1 MRNLDSRKER
11 GGPSAGHA
19 VVVGGS
25 IAGLLIARV
34 LTDHF
39 EKVTIV
45 ERDILPH
52 GNEDRPG
59 SPQARHLHLLLM
71 RGLEIIG
78 RLFPEVKAEM
88 IERGAHV
95 IDQGKDFHIHYLSGW
110 APQVSCNLPLLTFTR
125 PLLESTIR
133 RHLRES
139 GKVEILEGLGVS
151 GFNLSADGKRASGI
165 RCRPR
170 GAHPDDASE
179 ERAVE
184 GDFIIDA
191 SGRNSRAP
199 EWLEEAGFPAPA
211 ETVVDASWGY
221 ATRVYEVP
229 EDFQANW
236 KSLLIMHRPPVI
248 TRAGIIQPIEGNRWI
263 VTLAGVMEDYPPTD
277 EDGFLEYART
287 LKQPDLYEA
296 IRNAKPLSRIWGFR
310 RTENRLRRYHQLARV
325 PDRFVAMGD
334 SFCAFTPVYGQGL
347 TTAALNAEALENILL
362 ERRGKGSLDGL
373 SRRLQKRLAKVVSGP
388 WDMATGEDL
397 RWPATRGGKITLK
410 TRLMQWYMYQVLCLI
425 PESAEIFYRFQQ
437 VNHMVKPLTVMFH
450 PSVLLPVLKR
460 TFSRERAVPAAA
472 WVPEEARSAVRG

>member
-1 MRNLDSRKER
+1 MEYRDSR
-11 GGPSAGHA
+11 GGKRPAGRHA

-25 IAGLLIARV
+25 IAGLLAARV

-45 ERDILPH
+45 ERDILPP

-71 RGLEIIG
+71 RGLEIISE
-78 RLFPEVKAEM
+78 LFPEVRAEM
-88 IERGAHV
+88 MAAGAHV

-110 APQVSCNLPLLTFTR
+110 APQASCNLPLLTFTR
-125 PLLESTIR
+125 PLLESTLR

-139 GKVEILEGLGVS
+139 NTVEILEGLAVS
-151 GFNLSADGKRASGI
+151 GFLLSPDGKRVTGL
-165 RCRPR
+165 RFRPR

-179 ERAVE
+179 EQCLGA
-184 GDFIIDA
+184 DLILDA

-199 EWLEEAGFPAPA
+199 EWLEAAGYAPPD
-211 ETVVDASWGY
+211 ETVIDAAWGY

-229 EDFQANW
+229 EGFEASW
-236 KSLLIMHRPPVI
+236 KSLLIMHRPPVV

-277 EDGFLEYART
+277 EEGFLEYART

-296 IRNAKPLSRIWGFR
+296 IRNATPLSRIWGFR
-310 RTENRLRRYHQLARV
+310 RTENRLRRYHQLTRV
-325 PDRFVAMGD
+325 PDRFVALGD
-334 SFCAFTPVYGQGL
+334 ALCAFTPVYGQGL
-347 TTAALNAEALENILL
+347 TSAALQAFELGACLTEQR
-362 ERRGKGSLDGL
+362 RRGDDLQGF

-397 RWPATRGGKITLK
+397 RWPATRGGRITLK
-410 TRLMQWYMYQVLCLI
+410 TRLMQWYMFQVLCLI
-425 PESAEIFYRFQQ
+425 PESAEIFRRFQR
-437 VNHMVKPLTVMFH
+437 VNHMVAPLTSMFH
-450 PSVLLPVLKR
+450 PAVLFPVLKR
-460 TFSRERAVPAAA
+460 TFLPQRATSPA
-472 WVPEEARSAVRG
+472 WVAEGKESVAGG

>member
-1 MRNLDSRKER
+1 MRHLDSEER
-11 GGPSAGHA
+11 TRADVRRHA
-19 VVVGGS
+19 IVVGGS
-25 IAGLLIARV
+25 IAGLLAARV

-39 EKVTIV
+39 EKVTII

-78 RLFPEVKAEM
+78 DLFPEVKAEM
-88 IERGAHV
+88 IGNGAHV

-110 APQVSCNLPLLTFTR
+110 APQISCNLPLLTFTR

-133 RHLRES
+133 RHLREYK
-139 GKVEILEGLGVS
+139 KVEIREGLGVS
-151 GFNLSADGKRASGI
+151 GFLLSKDARRVTGVRF
-165 RCRPR
+165 RPR
-170 GAHPDDASE
+170 GAQPDDASE
-179 ERAVE
+179 EQQLTADLVV
-184 GDFIIDA
+184 DA

-199 EWLEEAGFPAPA
+199 EWLEEAGFAAPA

-229 EDFQANW
+229 EGFQASW

-277 EDGFLEYART
+277 EEGFLEYART
-287 LKQPDLYEA
+287 LKQPDLYES
-296 IRNAKPLSRIWGFR
+296 IRHAKPLTRIWGFR
-310 RTENRLRRYHQLARV
+310 RTENRLRHYHQMARM
-325 PDRFVAMGD
+325 PDRFVALGD
-334 SFCAFTPVYGQGL
+334 ALCAFTPVYGQGL
-347 TTAALNAEALENILL
+347 TTSALGADEL
-362 ERRGKGSLDGL
+362 RRCLVEQRPGKSLDGMT
-373 SRRLQKRLAKVVSGP
+373 RKLQKRLAKMVSGP

-425 PESAEIFYRFQQ
+425 PESAEIFRRFQQ
-437 VNHMVKPLTVMFH
+437 VNHMVKPLPIMFH
-450 PSVLLPVLKR
+450 PSVLLPVMKR
-460 TFSRERAVPAAA
+460 TFLPQPKTAPS
-472 WVPEEARSAVRG
+472 WVPEEAGSAAQG